1 MLTPVPHPTHRPS
14 LFRRRM
20 MVPLLVLLTTTTTTF
35 LSWSDHSYIGSVSA
49 TQRPLWSRIRHH
61 LPFLRDNQP
70 ATTYTP
76 LIFFTVPKGLSSTND
91 EMERIVRQ
99 IEREC
104 DVQVERLDV
113 LRHPENEAVLNMVT
127 QSIRT
132 MSPTIGSSSSTATSG
147 TSQHPSQ
154 TIQPQPPLLYHRESR
169 QIYQVLP
176 SPTSSSSSK
185 SSTSTVVHSSKPP
198 YMDKEQI
205 RAWAKGRY
213 LSPFIAS
220 RGNDDTKLSKS
231 SSSAPIVVV
240 NENQSHDEEMNAQM
254 EGVLDEMALSPEQ
267 LKGKRLMEER
277 TRAKAT
283 TSSTK

>member
-1 MLTPVPHPTHRPS
+1 
-14 LFRRRM
+14 
-20 MVPLLVLLTTTTTTF
+20 
-35 LSWSDHSYIGSVSA
+35 
-49 TQRPLWSRIRHH
+49 
-61 LPFLRDNQP
+61 
-70 ATTYTP
+70 
-76 LIFFTVPKGLSSTND
+76 
-91 EMERIVRQ
+91 MERIVRQ

-132 MSPTIGSSSSTATSG
+132 MSPTIGSSSSSSSSSSTATSV
-147 TSQHPSQ
+147 TSHHSSQ

>member
-1 MLTPVPHPTHRPS
+1 
-14 LFRRRM
+14 
-20 MVPLLVLLTTTTTTF
+20 
-35 LSWSDHSYIGSVSA
+35 
-49 TQRPLWSRIRHH
+49 
-61 LPFLRDNQP
+61 
-70 ATTYTP
+70 
-76 LIFFTVPKGLSSTND
+76 
-91 EMERIVRQ
+91 MERIVRQ

-132 MSPTIGSSSSTATSG
+132 MSPTIGSSSSISTATSV

-176 SPTSSSSSK
+176 SPTSSSSK
-185 SSTSTVVHSSKPP
+185 SSTATATVMHSSKPP